1 MPLTKLL
8 CLFSRVS
15 VYKGKAALGEIRVPN
30 GLGLAEGRL
39 GLAGLGREVNL
50 PVAVA
55 ICNGDLR
62 IVHRYSGDMKGEA
75 LRKWLGGSRLL
86 I

>member
-1 MPLTKLL
+1 
-8 CLFSRVS
+8 
-15 VYKGKAALGEIRVPN
+15 VPS
-30 GLGLAEGRL
+30 GQALAEGRL
-39 GLAGLGREVNL
+39 GLAGLGRDVKL

-62 IVHRYSGDMKGEA
+62 IVQRYSGDMKGEA

-86 I
+86 S